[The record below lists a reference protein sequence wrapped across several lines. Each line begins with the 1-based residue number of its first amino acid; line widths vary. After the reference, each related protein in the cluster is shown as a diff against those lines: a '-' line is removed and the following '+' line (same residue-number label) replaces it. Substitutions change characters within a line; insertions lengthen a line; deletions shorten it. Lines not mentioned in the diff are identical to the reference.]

1 MKKLSTTITM
11 FPRAITDP
19 PDVIPANPV
28 PFVTTILVSPATLFG
43 RRPEKRYKWEPLK
56 EDVELGNSTYP
67 MVLVQVPMYNERDVN
82 AVEVFMR
89 DVKTSDEA
97 YYLALKVGSQCT
109 ESEGENMKAVWSL
122 EAKLVVILVLEF
134 FNSRMDAQRMDGGW
148 SVNEVLQVVIVNCRS
163 WRVDGMKMFTQL
175 HFTYEQESHPE
186 EFFIP
191 YVWKL
196 VLSKCEFEFNATA
209 INFFP
214 ADIPTKV
221 RI

>member
-1 MKKLSTTITM
+1 
-11 FPRAITDP
+11 
-19 PDVIPANPV
+19 
-28 PFVTTILVSPATLFG
+28 
-43 RRPEKRYKWEPLK
+43 
-56 EDVELGNSTYP
+56 
-67 MVLVQVPMYNERDVN
+67 
-82 AVEVFMR
+82 
-89 DVKTSDEA
+89 
-97 YYLALKVGSQCT
+97 
-109 ESEGENMKAVWSL
+109 
-122 EAKLVVILVLEF
+122 
-134 FNSRMDAQRMDGGW
+134 MDAQRMDGGW

-209 INFFP
+209 INLFP